1 MLTVN
6 LFKKLWT
13 LAQLLIAAM
22 ILYAVCNNSYAKE
35 NNIVINDLA
44 VEVIEQEINVKCDVQ
59 YGVHEEV
66 EIALLNGIEM
76 MFNLIVEVRQQRG
89 YWLDPLISS
98 VSKSFKI
105 KYHALSE
112 QFVVSEL
119 NEHTEKSFPDLYSAF
134 YNREHIDEIDLVS
147 LTRLN
152 IEEEYYV
159 RAKAQLVT
167 EELPL
172 PLRVKSYFSKNWRP
186 SSGWSQWPI

>member
-1 MLTVN
+1 MLMFY
-6 LFKKLWT
+6 LSKKHQIFGPLIIIACAI
-13 LAQLLIAAM
+13 LAIS
-22 ILYAVCNNSYAKE
+22 NNVYAKAS
-35 NNIVINDLA
+35 NIIINDLA

-76 MFNLIVEVRQQRG
+76 IFKLIVEVRQEKA
-89 YWLDPLISS
+89 YWRDPLITS

-119 NEHTEKSFPDLYSAF
+119 DEHTERSFPDLYSAF
-134 YNREHIDEIDLVS
+134 YNREHIDEIDIVS
-147 LTRLN
+147 LSRLD
-152 IEEEYYV
+152 IDKAYYL

-167 EELPL
+167 EDLPL